1 MKEYTFITVPDPL
14 TKIVTRELIN
24 TNHTRTRHRAS
35 IHRLNDLQPNPFP
48 PFRAERKVSRF

>member
-1 MKEYTFITVPDPL
+1 MKEYTFIIVPDPL

-24 TNHTRTRHRAS
+24 TNHVPDTV
-35 IHRLNDLQPNPFP
+35 PPFIGQTIYSLIRS